1 MNLYHSL
8 DRKQCN
14 TARTRESGQAL
25 VEVAFTAG
33 MLLIMLIGAVEIG
46 RVAYAAIEV
55 TNAAKAAVQYGAQN
69 RNTAADVTGM
79 QAAAANEATAL
90 NNLNTQVSSPV
101 CTCADDGA
109 TVACSY
115 SSTAP
120 AVCSGS
126 AVLETLTVQTSATF
140 DPLFH
145 IPGLANT
152 YTLHG
157 EAVQQVLSS
166 ND

>member
-1 MNLYHSL
+1 MNLDHSL
-8 DRKQCN
+8 DRKRGN
-14 TARTRESGQAL
+14 TARARESGQAL

-46 RVAYAAIEV
+46 RVAYMSIEV

-69 RNTAADVTGM
+69 RRTAADVPGM
-79 QAAAANEATAL
+79 QTAAANEASAL
-90 NNLNTQVSSPV
+90 NNLNTQVSTPV
-101 CTCADDGA
+101 CTCADDGTA
-109 TVACSY
+109 VACSY
-115 SSTAP
+115 SSVTP

-126 AVLETLTVQTSATF
+126 AVVETLTVQTSATF

-145 IPGLANT
+145 IPGLATT

-157 EAVQQVLSS
+157 EAVQQVLST